1 MIAVFDTNVL
11 IPLIL
16 EASRSTRLFRRLRAS
31 GHKVATSPEIL
42 EEVREKMLTSST
54 LRKWLALPGD
64 EIVQFLED
72 LATICVVVPGLI
84 GVHGVVVDDPDDDMI
99 LSAAV
104 ESRAE
109 YIVSEDLHLL
119 KLHEWQGIKIMN
131 RDDFSAELDRL
142 ESEV

>member
-1 MIAVFDTNVL
+1 
-11 IPLIL
+11 
-16 EASRSTRLFRRLRAS
+16 
-31 GHKVATSPEIL
+31 
-42 EEVREKMLTSST
+42 MLNSST
-54 LRKWLALPGD
+54 LRKWLGLPDD

-72 LATICVVVPGLI
+72 VATICVVVPGLI
-84 GVHGVVVDDPDDDMI
+84 RVRGVVIDDPDDDVI

-119 KLHEWQGIKIMN
+119 KFREWQGIKIMS
-131 RDDFSAELDRL
+131 RDEFSAELDRM